1 MKNANVFQDEVALSL
16 TKVSNKL
23 NEAKNTAFT
32 VCFNCKVKEEAV
44 REKLASLNE
53 TDLKTN
59 LKALAKELLTGRET
73 TIVGR
78 LAKNEAKM
86 GRSLIIDLSTGGF
99 AQVDHRTIKYLIID
113 NTKFTVKK

>member
-1 MKNANVFQDEVALSL
+1 M
-16 TKVSNKL
+16 TKISSKL
-23 NEAKNTAFT
+23 NEARNTAFT
-32 VCFNCKVKEEAV
+32 VCFNCKVKEDAV

-59 LKALAKELLTGRET
+59 VKALARDLLTGRET

-86 GRSLIIDLSTGGF
+86 GRSLIIDL
-99 AQVDHRTIKYLIID
+99 
-113 NTKFTVKK
+113 